1 MDVAIV
7 LDGLLS
13 APVLAF
19 VVAIVAGLARFELRL
34 PEALPPIL
42 SMFLLFAIGLKGGR
56 SIGGAAPSDLIG
68 PLVAVLVIGVVAPVI
83 TFAVMRSFVRL
94 GRADAAGVAAHYG
107 AFSTVTF
114 IVTVAVVEDRGL
126 GFEGLL
132 AGLLAF
138 DFVGIVVALA
148 LVRGTGTAAG
158 AREGLGATLAR
169 ILRGRSIAYILS
181 GLVIGAVAGEA
192 RLGPVDPLFVGL
204 FQGALVLFLLEM
216 GAIAAERLRSV
227 AAVGARL
234 VAAAILL
241 PLMNGTVGAGIGALI
256 GLSTGGVLILAMLA
270 ASSSYIAAPAAVRIA
285 LPEADPALSITASLG
300 ITFPFNLTIGIPTF
314 LWVATQLT

>member
-1 MDVAIV
+1 M
-7 LDGLLS
+7 
-13 APVLAF
+13 LAF
-19 VVAIVAGLARFELRL
+19 VVAVLAGIARFELRL

-42 SMFLLFAIGLKGGR
+42 SMFLLFSIGLKGGR
-56 SIGGAAPSDLIG
+56 SIGGAAPSELLG
-68 PLVAVLVIGVVAPVI
+68 PLLAVLVIGAVVPVI
-83 TFAVMRSFVRL
+83 AFAVMRGFVRL

-114 IVTVAVVEDRGL
+114 IVTVAVLEERGL

-138 DFVGIVVALA
+138 DFIGIVVALA
-148 LVRGTGTAAG
+148 IAGRSGSGTAS
-158 AREGLGATLAR
+158 RERLGTTLSR
-169 ILRGRSIAYILS
+169 ILRGRSIAYILG
-181 GLVIGAVAGEA
+181 GLVIGAAAGDV
-192 RLGPVDPLFVGL
+192 RLAPVDPLFVGL

-216 GAIAAERLRSV
+216 GAIAAERLRAI
-227 AAVGARL
+227 AAVGPRL
-234 VAAAILL
+234 VTAAVLL
-241 PLMNGTVGAGIGALI
+241 PLINGSVGAGVGALI

-300 ITFPFNLTIGIPTF
+300 ITFPFNLIVGIPTF

>member
-1 MDVAIV
+1 V

-19 VVAIVAGLARFELRL
+19 VVAVVAGLARFELRL
-34 PEALPPIL
+34 PDTLPPIL
-42 SMFLLFAIGLKGGR
+42 STFLLFAIGLKGGR
-56 SIGGAAPSDLIG
+56 SIGGAAPADLLG
-68 PLVAVLVIGVVAPVI
+68 PLVAVLLIGSLAPVV

-94 GRADAAGVAAHYG
+94 DRADAAGVAAHYG

-114 IVTVAVVEDRGL
+114 IVTVAVLEERGL
-126 GFEGLL
+126 AFEGLL

-138 DFVGIVVALA
+138 DFIGIVVGLALA
-148 LVRGTGTAAG
+148 RRTGSGGAAG
-158 AREGLGATLAR
+158 GVSEGLGSTLSR

-181 GLVIGAVAGEA
+181 GLVIGALAGEA
-192 RLGPVDPLFVGL
+192 RLAPVDPFFVGL
-204 FQGALVLFLLEM
+204 FQGVLVLFLLEM
-216 GAIAAERLRSV
+216 GAIAAERLRAV
-227 AAVGARL
+227 AAVGPRL

-241 PLMNGTVGAGIGALI
+241 PIVNGTLGAGVGALI

-300 ITFPFNLTIGIPTF
+300 ITFPFNLTIGIPAF
-314 LWVATQLT
+314 LWVATQVT

>member
-1 MDVAIV
+1 M

-19 VVAIVAGLARFELRL
+19 VVAVVAGLARFELRL
-34 PEALPPIL
+34 PDTLPPIL
-42 SMFLLFAIGLKGGR
+42 STFLLFAIGLKGGR
-56 SIGGAAPSDLIG
+56 SIGGAAPADLLG
-68 PLVAVLVIGVVAPVI
+68 PLVAVLLIGSLAPVV

-94 GRADAAGVAAHYG
+94 DRADAAGVAAHYG

-114 IVTVAVVEDRGL
+114 IVTVAVLEERGL
-126 GFEGLL
+126 AFEGLL

-138 DFVGIVVALA
+138 DFIGIVVGLALA
-148 LVRGTGTAAG
+148 RRTGSGGAAG
-158 AREGLGATLAR
+158 GVSEGLGSTLSR

-181 GLVIGAVAGEA
+181 GLVIGALAGEA
-192 RLGPVDPLFVGL
+192 RLAPVDPLFVGL
-204 FQGALVLFLLEM
+204 FQGVLVLFLLEM
-216 GAIAAERLRSV
+216 GAIAAERLRAV
-227 AAVGARL
+227 AAVGPRL

-241 PLMNGTVGAGIGALI
+241 PIVNGTLGAGVGALI

-314 LWVATQLT
+314 LWVATQVT